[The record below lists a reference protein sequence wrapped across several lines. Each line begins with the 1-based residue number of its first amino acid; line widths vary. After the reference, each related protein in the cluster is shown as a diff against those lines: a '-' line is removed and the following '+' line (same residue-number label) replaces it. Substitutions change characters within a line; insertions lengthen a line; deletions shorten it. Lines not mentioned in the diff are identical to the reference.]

1 MKKCREQIDQSEQE
15 VAVVQRELGRIQVD
29 SEDQRDALTSEVTER
44 MRSVVPSAQA
54 ATQIPKIFF
63 SKKIQLTEW

>member
-1 MKKCREQIDQSEQE
+1 M
-15 VAVVQRELGRIQVD
+15 VQRELGRIQVD